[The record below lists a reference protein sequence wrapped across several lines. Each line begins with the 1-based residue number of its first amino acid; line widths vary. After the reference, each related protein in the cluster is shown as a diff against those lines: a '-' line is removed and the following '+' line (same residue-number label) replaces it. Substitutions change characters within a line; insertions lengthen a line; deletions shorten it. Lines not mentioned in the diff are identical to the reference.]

1 MAWQRS
7 GDTGASHPAIMGT
20 RRDKTADERT
30 INEVAGFIW
39 RLSLQSAAHLT
50 DYLVEVGTI
59 EMIGGPRWEE
69 LVRLALKTGLLTR
82 VKGQPG
88 VYRLIEDPDLI
99 HIRSKADVEWGRR
112 QRDDANN
119 IHLVVQVRRR
129 DGDNCRWCGVE
140 VVWRGKKTKR
150 SGELD
155 HLVPGEAATLET
167 YVVACRGCNSGRGG
181 NHEAWDSAHELR
193 PAPTR
198 PRYGQWTAQL
208 LSDNGYPTEPSDEP
222 QDDDVR
228 PAPAQSADTAPQS
241 VRPATAQSDDP
252 APAPGVRAKYPPNSG
267 GSEFGG
273 LSERVSPGRDG
284 TGLGLGTGLGQG
296 SGGDGPGM
304 GEGQPPPGARRRG
317 RRGRRGGGAPGV

>member
-7 GDTGASHPAIMGT
+7 GDTGASHPAIMGV
-20 RRDKTADERT
+20 RRDRGADERT

-50 DYLVEVGTI
+50 DYLVDIGTV

-69 LVRLALKTGLLTR
+69 LVRLALKTGLLSR

-88 VYRLIEDPDLI
+88 MFKLIEDPDLI
-99 HIRSKADVEWGRR
+99 HIRSKADVEWSR
-112 QRDDANN
+112 QQRADAANV
-119 IHLVVQVRRR
+119 HLVVQVRKR

-155 HLVPGEAATLET
+155 HLVPGQAATVDT
-167 YVVACRGCNSGRGG
+167 YVVACRGCNSARGG
-181 NHEAWDSAHELR
+181 NPEAWDSAHELR

-198 PRYGQWTAQL
+198 PRYGRWTAEL
-208 LSDNGYPTEPSDEP
+208 LSENGYPTEATDDEP

-228 PAPAQSADTAPQS
+228 PAPAQSADTAPS
-241 VRPATAQSDDP
+241 RVRPATALSDDT
-252 APAPGVRAKYPPNSG
+252 APAPGVRGKSPSKSP

-273 LSERVSPGRDG
+273 LSERVSPGRVG
-284 TGLGLGTGLGQG
+284 TGVGLGTGQGQG
-296 SGGDGPGM
+296 SG
-304 GEGQPPPGARRRG
+304 EGQSPPGRRRG
-317 RRGRRGGGAPGV
+317 RRGRGRGGSDV